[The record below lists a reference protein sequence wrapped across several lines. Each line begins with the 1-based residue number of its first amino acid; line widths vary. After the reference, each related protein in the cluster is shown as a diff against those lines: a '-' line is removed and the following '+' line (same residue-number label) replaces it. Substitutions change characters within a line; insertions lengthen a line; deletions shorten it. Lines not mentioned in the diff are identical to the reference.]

1 MKDSHKKDA
10 SKVVG
15 IWIRVSTDDQAKGDS
30 PMHHEL
36 RAREYAKFKG
46 WTVREVYDLAGQ
58 SGKTVVEHPECRR
71 MMADVKRGHI
81 TGLIFSKL
89 ARFARSTKELLT
101 LSEFFQEHAADL
113 ISLQESIDTST
124 PAGRLFFTLSAGLAQ
139 FEREEI
145 AARVAASVPI
155 RAKLGKPLGGAAP
168 FGYQWREKRLVPHP
182 EHAAVRR
189 LVYELFAEHRRL
201 KTVARILNE
210 RGHKTRD
217 GANRKGGDF
226 SDSTVRRLIEDTT
239 AKGEHRLNY
248 TKSRGD
254 GKAWSVKPEH
264 EWAVN
269 PVEPI
274 VPAELW
280 ERCNAMLEARKV
292 TGERPE
298 KKGKSPFTG
307 LVRCH
312 CGTKMYILFQSPKW
326 TCKACKNK
334 IPSADL
340 EDLFREE
347 IKGFMVSAEKVSAY
361 RESSR
366 SGIAEKQ
373 RLVAVLSKERDEAKG
388 EADRCFTLYREGAL
402 TVDQFRERFQPIDAR
417 RQSLEREIPRA
428 QGEVDALTVEE
439 VSADHIAQEGRGFY
453 EEWPTMVPDRKRAVA
468 ELLVKEVVVGT
479 DDLTINLFTLPV
491 FKEAVDGQR
500 TLRDS
505 SRPPA

>member
-1 MKDSHKKDA
+1 MRDLHRNDA
-10 SKVVG
+10 TKVVG
-15 IWIRVSTDDQAKGDS
+15 IWIRVSTDEQAQGDS
-30 PMHHEL
+30 PKHHEL
-36 RAREYAKFKG
+36 RARAYAESRG

-89 ARFARSTKELLT
+89 ARFARSTIELLKM
-101 LSEFFQEHAADL
+101 SEFFQEHRADL
-113 ISLQESIDTST
+113 VSLQEAIDTST
-124 PAGRLFFTLSAGLAQ
+124 AAGRLFFSVNAALAQ

-145 AARVAASVPI
+145 ASRVAASVPI

-168 FGYQWREKRLVPHP
+168 FGYQWKEKRLVPHP
-182 EHAAVRR
+182 EHAAVRK
-189 LVYELFAEHRRL
+189 LVYELFFEHKRL

-210 RGHKTRD
+210 RGLKTRD
-217 GANRKGGDF
+217 GKSRKGGNF

-248 TKSRGD
+248 TTSRGD
-254 GKAWSVKPEH
+254 GKAWSLKPEH
-264 EWAVN
+264 EWTVN
-269 PVEPI
+269 AVEPI

-280 ERCNAMLEARKV
+280 ERCNALLEARKV

-312 CGTKMYILFQSPKW
+312 CGKKMYIPFQSPKW
-326 TCKACKNK
+326 TCVACKNK
-334 IPSADL
+334 IPVADL
-340 EDLFREE
+340 EDCFRDE
-347 IKGFMVSAEKVSAY
+347 IKGFMVSAQKVEAY

-366 SGIAEKQ
+366 SGIAEKRQ
-373 RLVAVLSKERDEAKG
+373 LVAKLTKDRDEAKT
-388 EADRCFTLYREGAL
+388 EADRCFDLYRVGAL
-402 TVDQFRERFQPIDAR
+402 DVRQFKERFQPLDAR
-417 RQSLEREIPRA
+417 RQALDREIPRA
-428 QGEVDALTVEE
+428 QAEVDALAIEDI
-439 VSADHIAQEGRGFY
+439 SAEHIAQEGRGFY
-453 EEWPTMVPDRKRAVA
+453 EQWPTMDLDRKRSVA
-468 ELLVKEVVVGT
+468 ELLIKEVVVGT

-491 FKEAVDGQR
+491 FKEAVVGQR

-505 SRPPA
+505 SPPPA

>member
-1 MKDSHKKDA
+1 MKDSHIKGD

-15 IWIRVSTDDQAKGDS
+15 IWIRVSTDEQAQGES

-101 LSEFFQEHAADL
+101 LSEYFQEQAADL

-168 FGYQWREKRLVPHP
+168 FGYRWLDKRLVPHP

-189 LVYELFAEHRRL
+189 LVYELFAEHKRL

-217 GANRKGGDF
+217 GAKRKGGRF

-269 PVEPI
+269 AVEPI

-280 ERCNAMLEARKV
+280 QRCNALLEARKV
-292 TGERPE
+292 TGARPE

-307 LVRCH
+307 MVRCH

-334 IPSADL
+334 IPVADL
-340 EDLFREE
+340 EECFRDE
-347 IKGFMVSAEKVSAY
+347 IKGFMVSAEKVAAY

-366 SGIAEKQ
+366 SGVEEKRQ
-373 RLVAVLSKERDEAKG
+373 LVAALGKERDEAKA
-388 EADRCFTLYREGAL
+388 EADRCFDLYREGAL
-402 TVDQFRERFQPIDAR
+402 TVAQFKDRYQPLDSR
-417 RQSLEREIPRA
+417 RQALDREIPRA
-428 QGEVDALTVEE
+428 QAEVDALAIESI
-439 VSADHIAQEGRGFY
+439 SAEHIAHEGRGFY
-453 EEWPTMVPDRKRAVA
+453 EQWPSMPTDRRRAVA
-468 ELLVKEVVVGT
+468 ELLVKEVVVGVE
-479 DDLTINLFTLPV
+479 DLTINLFTLPV
-491 FKEAVDGQR
+491 
-500 TLRDS
+500 
-505 SRPPA
+505 